1 MENIVE
7 TNTEIPPEENF
18 AELLSGE
25 LKTISPG
32 EVVNGIVLRVDTES
46 VIIDIGYK
54 SEGVVPVTEFL
65 GPRGE
70 VRVKP
75 GDKVQVIVE
84 RLRTPDGLVKLSY
97 RRLQR
102 QKAWEKIERASKTKE
117 PLEAYVIERIK
128 GGFAVDIDGLRA
140 FLPFSQAFLKVPKH
154 PEELAGATIKVAVIS
169 SSRKRGNIVVS
180 RKLILEKEREERKKA
195 LLASLKEGQ
204 VRQGVVKSIT
214 DYGVFVDLGGIDGLL
229 HVSDISWGRVKHP
242 SNYFKVGDQIKVK
255 VIKFIPEK
263 QKIALGIKQ
272 LTPDPW
278 KNVNK
283 KYPLGARVQGKIV
296 SLTEF
301 GAFVELEPGVE
312 GLIHVSELSW
322 SKRVRHPKDILSVGE
337 RVEVV
342 VIGVDEEKRRIS
354 LSLKQVE
361 PNPWDI
367 LVEQF
372 SEGMII
378 EAPVKTVTDFG
389 IFVAVME
396 GIDGFIHVS
405 DLSWGRI
412 KHPGDRYKPGDLV
425 RAVILKIDRENE
437 RLALGIKQLS
447 PDPWENVS
455 EKYPVGSVVSGK
467 VSNVT
472 DFGVF
477 VELEEGIEGL
487 IHVSEISEKKI
498 KTPVGMYEPGQEIR
512 AKIIK
517 VEPEARRLGLSIK
530 KLKEDEER
538 QRFTEF
544 SKEYKGAGITLGAV
558 LKERL
563 TSKQKK

>member
-1 MENIVE
+1 MENIAE
-7 TNTEIPPEENF
+7 TKREILPEEDF
-18 AELLSGE
+18 AELLSEE

-32 EVVNGIVLRVDTES
+32 EVVNGTVLRVDTDT

-54 SEGVVPVTEFL
+54 SEGVVSVTEFL
-65 GPRGE
+65 GPNGE
-70 VRVKP
+70 VRIKP
-75 GDKVQVIVE
+75 GDNVQVIVE
-84 RLRTPDGLVKLSY
+84 RLRTPDGLVRLSY
-97 RRLQR
+97 RKLQR
-102 QKAWEKIERASKTKE
+102 QKAWEKIEKASKTKE
-117 PLEAYVIERIK
+117 SLEAYVIERIK

-140 FLPFSQAFLKVPKH
+140 FLPFSQAFLKTPKH
-154 PEELAGATIKVAVIS
+154 PEELVGATIKVAVIS
-169 SSRKRGNIVVS
+169 SSRKRGNIIVS
-180 RKLILEKEREERKKA
+180 RKLVLEREREERKKA
-195 LLASLKEGQ
+195 LLESLKEGQ
-204 VRQGVVKSIT
+204 VRHGIVKSIT

-263 QKIALGIKQ
+263 EKIALGIKQ

-278 KNVNK
+278 KKASK
-283 KYPLGARVQGKIV
+283 KYPVGAKVEGKVV

-301 GAFVELEPGVE
+301 GAFVELEPGIK

-322 SKRVRHPKDILSVGE
+322 SKRVRHPRDILSVGE
-337 RVEVV
+337 RVKVV
-342 VIGVDEEKRRIS
+342 VIDIDEEKRRIS
-354 LSLKQVE
+354 LSLKQIE
-361 PNPWDI
+361 PNPWDV

-372 SEGMII
+372 SEGMIV

-405 DLSWGRI
+405 DISWGRI

-425 RAVILKIDRENE
+425 RAVILKIDRERE

-447 PDPWENVS
+447 PDPWESVL

-472 DFGVF
+472 DFGIF
-477 VELEEGIEGL
+477 VELEEGVEAL
-487 IHVSEISEKKI
+487 IHISEISEKKL
-498 KTPVGMYEPGQEIR
+498 KTPVGIYEPGQEIK

-517 VEPEARRLGLSIK
+517 VEPDARRLGLSIK

-538 QRFTEF
+538 RRFTEF
-544 SKEYKGAGITLGAV
+544 SKEYKGPGITLGAV

-563 TSKQKK
+563 NSEQRK